1 MMEKRLLVVVGVIWA
16 VVFSALLVSA
26 GAATLGDEAGEPERS
41 EKSAP
46 SVVDARQQAP
56 GTVAAK
62 QQDAGD
68 PFAIDDHEDAF
79 WTKGELRMGVEKWY
93 GDNTYQIGY
102 PVHWYATGLVEY
114 GYFPFSELEFPL
126 DVSMFSAQYD
136 LEIKNRW
143 MFSFSFKT
151 DMDHSGDDMEDSDW
165 ITAANP
171 DRLDVYSTANV
182 TDFKAYEYD
191 VNVKFKYLKGAT
203 WSLDAGLGYLFQK
216 YKYDTAL
223 KTQYSPSGLPG
234 YDFVW
239 DGRTS
244 SIKYDLFYQIPYV
257 QLGGAVTFA
266 KRFTVRVNGSYSPVV
281 HAEDEDQHL
290 LRGVL
295 IAPGVYTGK
304 VNKGDLDGDCWM
316 AELETRYQINRSWFV
331 TLEYG
336 YKKIE
341 VDGKME
347 GVFNFFPSLT
357 HTVWEELESEQHSGS
372 LMVGYSY

>member
-1 MMEKRLLVVVGVIWA
+1 MEKRFLVVGGLVWS

-26 GAATLGDEAGEPERS
+26 GAATLGDEAGAPDRS

-46 SVVDARQQAP
+46 SAVDARQQAP

-68 PFAIDDHEDAF
+68 PFAVDDHEDAF

-102 PVHWYATGLVEY
+102 PVHWYSTGLVEY

-126 DVSMFSAQYD
+126 DVSMFAAQYD
-136 LEIKNRW
+136 LEIKNRL
-143 MFSFSFKT
+143 MLSLSFKT

-171 DRLDVYSTANV
+171 DRLDIYSTSNV

-191 VNVKFKYLKGAT
+191 LNVKFKYLKGAT
-203 WSLDAGLGYLFQK
+203 WSLDAGIGYLYQK

-244 SIKYDLFYQIPYV
+244 SLKYDLFYQIPYV
-257 QLGGAVTFA
+257 QVGGAVTFA
-266 KRFTVRVNGSYSPVV
+266 KRFSIIGSASYSPFV

-290 LRGVL
+290 LRG
-295 IAPGVYTGK
+295 K
-304 VNKGDLDGDCWM
+304 VNKGDLDGDSWM
-316 AELETRYQINRSWFV
+316 VNLEARYQFHPHWFV
-331 TLEYG
+331 GLEYG
-336 YKKIE
+336 YKEIE
-341 VDGKME
+341 VDGKMK
-347 GVFNFFPSLT
+347 GFFYGLPALT